1 MIKKII
7 YIISFLAVVALCIGY
22 YFLYAPNIKT
32 DNFDLFIHENSNY
45 EKIKQELINNNVIRN
60 ATTFDIVAGLMKYKK
75 EEVPSGRFL
84 IKKGM
89 SNRQLVTKLRS
100 GDQDPIKLT
109 FNSVRNIQELAGLL
123 SRYISSDSLTLYN
136 AFLSPSKLQEFG
148 LNPQT
153 AMTLFIPNT
162 YEVFWNVS
170 PEKLISRMKKENDEF
185 WSDSRLQKAKELN
198 LTKEQVYTL
207 ASIVEK
213 ESNNEKERPT
223 IAGVYLNRLKIG
235 DKLRADP
242 TVVFAVGDFEL
253 RRVLFQHLNFDS
265 PYNTYMYAGLP
276 PGPIYMPSKNSIDAV
291 LNYEKHEYLF
301 FCAKPGYD
309 SEHSFAKTAEQ
320 HQRNANIYHVWLEK
334 EGIK

>member
-7 YIISFLAVVALCIGY
+7 YFSVSLVVIAICIGY

-32 DNFDLFIHENSNY
+32 EKFELFIHDNSNY
-45 EKIKQELINNNVIRN
+45 TKVKQELISNNVISN
-60 ATTFDIVAGLMKYKK
+60 VTTFDMVAGLMNYKK
-75 EEVPSGRFL
+75 EDVPSGRF
-84 IKKGM
+84 IIERGM
-89 SNRQLVTKLRS
+89 SNRQLITKLRA
-100 GDQDPIKLT
+100 GDQDPIQLT
-109 FNSVRNIQELAGLL
+109 FNNVRNIQELAGLL
-123 SRYISSDSLTLYN
+123 SKYLSSDSLSLYN
-136 AFLSPSKLQEFG
+136 AFIDPSKLQEFG
-148 LNPQT
+148 LNPET

-170 PEKLISRMKKENDEF
+170 AEKLIKRMKKENDEF
-185 WSDSRLQKAKELN
+185 WNANRIQKAKQIN

-223 IAGVYLNRLKIG
+223 IAGVYLNRLRIG

-242 TVVFAVGDFEL
+242 TVVFAIGDFEL
-253 RRVLFQHLNFDS
+253 RRVLFEHLNFDS